1 MRVGCRII
9 VSVLESDGESRF
21 ESLDIQ
27 YENINVVN
35 WASFLV
41 NVASLIFEAELRDNC
56 AYILVAFIEE
66 RPFVVHGK
74 KTNIDQGIYF
84 KSKPQTVICYI
95 VGRVLGQVDKIG
107 AELSWSSLV
116 IFVVGNF
123 ESSFIFDINMPWC
136 HISSIAKLFV
146 RTDKLGVFKVEFIL
160 LVHKPACAK
169 TVWFLFSS
177 KIAVSGLWVFKRAI
191 AVLFIQA
198 EVLTVIRSEH
208 SFVPK
213 RKSE

>member
-1 MRVGCRII
+1 MWVGCGII
-9 VSVLESDGESRF
+9 VSVLESDGESRL

-27 YENINVVN
+27 DENINIVD

-41 NVASLIFEAELRDNC
+41 NVASLIFKGVLSDNC
-56 AYILVAFIEE
+56 AYILVAFIKE

-74 KTNIDQGIYF
+74 KTNINQRIFF
-84 KSKPQTVICYI
+84 KFKPQSMVWYI

-107 AELSWSSLV
+107 AELSWSGLV

-123 ESSFIFDINMPWC
+123 ESSFIFDINMPWS
-136 HISSIAKLFV
+136 HIPSIAKLLV
-146 RTDKLGVFKVEFIL
+146 RTNKLGAFKFEFIL
-160 LVHKPACAK
+160 LVHKPVRAK
-169 TVWFLFSS
+169 TIWLLFSS
-177 KIAVSGLWVFKRAI
+177 KVAVSILWVLKRAI

-198 EVLTVIRSEH
+198 EILAVIRSEH

-213 RKSE
+213 RKPE